1 MYKRQ
6 ALRILLLL
14 LSMLGFLALLA
25 EKFGVRIEFAP
36 AVVCAGFSSVLLLAG
51 YFNLLPFAAG
61 ALWPTGIALLLLFG
75 KKAFFHRRRNCAVV
89 LCLLYTSL
97 SPLSA
102 KTQFR
107 WIR

>member
-1 MYKRQ
+1 MIT

-61 ALWPTGIALLLLFG
+61 ALWLTSPFREESVFSPAQKLCCCPGLGGCSGVVRPADEKRPLCGI
-75 KKAFFHRRRNCAVV
+75 R
-89 LCLLYTSL
+89 
-97 SPLSA
+97 
-102 KTQFR
+102 
-107 WIR
+107 